1 MLRKFDQET
10 VELVPDLI
18 IMESETELTQY
29 FIKEWSLEY
38 KDRGGWWDHDLQG
51 GGEQTDSEPD
61 LQQGVPVHLPDTLV
75 PFWYPGM
82 YDVI

>member
-1 MLRKFDQET
+1 MPLRIFDQKT

-38 KDRGGWWDHDLQG
+38 KDGGILCSIMINLITFLTFYIG
-51 GGEQTDSEPD
+51 
-61 LQQGVPVHLPDTLV
+61 
-75 PFWYPGM
+75 
-82 YDVI
+82 